1 LGKGIDMSKESKE
14 EKKQEGFASYNVI
27 RNRLLESS
35 AELKDKLERL
45 NQKRIEIYGE
55 TKNTLKKSE
64 AIVTENSCIPRDI
77 VPIGNK
83 IILGYNVHLGL
94 KSETK
99 LSDVFSVYT
108 YNGTRFARED
118 YSLLDDKQ
126 FKSDFR
132 ELYQYY
138 KESFFAKFHEKDNF
152 IYMVFQ
158 NGEKVDDIKSFK
170 WVLKEDGTIDYLGNR
185 FSHEITYPTQQEIE
199 WKETTREDQVAGLHP
214 HISIEDRVFVETIG
228 GTLTLKIE
236 DNTNSGEGIYA
247 EEVEQKDQKLDDADI
262 FYAIVGN
269 LILLKMK
276 PYQEDNYRYIV
287 FNEKTKEVERID
299 SIGKS
304 LVLLPEGHGIIFP
317 DGIFLQSGG
326 FKRFELNYQNIVFQ
340 NKKASI
346 NGEDYQ
352 YIFFDKVTGEYYIHN
367 YNIIHQDIETPIICN
382 GYSHFDNGEM
392 IIFKAGQEPKRNHT
406 IQIWQTSFT
415 KNIVTAKEEEKDGFL
430 YNIGNKEIVR
440 LMADCYSL
448 YNLSKKD
455 DSYYGLYIDIVKD
468 AEKIINNY
476 FWVDKEEAFNLKES
490 LLKIKEAGAIAIKEF
505 DKVTKIKENTVK
517 QYKEVEEKV
526 KDIAKAIGY
535 TTFEKIN
542 DFVKYLTKIRKVR
555 GEIAGLKDLQFI
567 DEEEV
572 KTLAANIKEKNDK
585 LSEDC
590 VEFLLKDES
599 LDPYIKEV
607 EEIEVQLNDVE
618 KVIDGRELNEKIIKV
633 SEELELLINIVNN
646 LKIEDATKTSEIID
660 KISLLFSN
668 LNQSKSKLKNKIDN
682 LNAKE
687 QESEFYSKLN
697 LLTHS
702 VSNYLDL
709 STTVEKTEDYMSKII
724 VQIDEMESKFSDFD
738 NFVVMLTEKREEI
751 ISTFE
756 SKKQQLLEKKNR
768 KIDSLSN
775 AAERIFKGLKNRVKS
790 FEEVSS
796 INELLST
803 SPMVDKI
810 RDIIEQ
816 LIELGDSTK
825 ADDIENKLKSL
836 KESSI
841 KQLKDKK
848 DLFLDENTI
857 KFGDNHFLV
866 NSQKPELSLL
876 KKEDGF
882 YFHISGTD
890 FWEKVNEEEFIKY
903 KEVWEQ
909 KVISENDNVYRA
921 EFLAYNIF
929 KGYQKDNSLEELYQ
943 KEQKDLSKVVKK
955 YIENHSKEYY
965 TKGVHDHDG
974 AKILSALVDTYLELE
989 LASYNPKIRA
999 IANLFW
1005 ECELAEDRKER
1016 LENRLKTVNLISKY
1030 SKRGLVEGFIP
1041 TLAKEIES
1049 FVAKNRWIES
1059 HQFTNVAEYL
1069 AKEISQHENFVVST
1083 EAAEVYEDFNN
1094 FLISKGAKGDF
1105 KKSLENLKD
1114 DLEGRYI
1121 LVNEWVKSY
1130 LYERKLDFNDYIYE
1144 VISILILGDY
1154 SKRRIINKKSEIVI
1168 DKLVGT
1174 HQSIKNGE
1182 YRVNIVEFFD
1192 KLDNFKENIIPQYEE
1207 FQKLKFEKIEA
1218 IKNQINFKALQP
1230 KVLTSF
1236 VRSKLI
1242 DQVYLPLI
1250 GDNLAKQIGTAG
1262 KSKRT
1267 DNMGMLLM
1275 ISPPGYGKTT
1285 LIEYIANRLN
1295 MMLVKINCPTIGHG
1309 VTSFDPAEAENA
1321 SAREELKKLNLAFE
1335 IGNNVMIYLD
1345 DIQHSNP
1352 EFLQKFISL
1361 CDGQRKIEGVYKGIS
1376 KTYEFRGK
1384 KVAVV
1389 MAGNP
1394 YTESGDKFKI
1404 PDMLA
1409 NRADVYNLGDMLR
1422 ENEEAFK
1429 LSYIENA
1436 ITSNSY
1442 LNKIYMKHPEDI
1454 YKLIQAIATGDRGDI
1469 NLTGSYTEE
1478 DIEEAL
1484 KVLESCLKIRDE
1496 ILKVNMEYIYSSSQS
1511 DEYRTE
1517 PPFKLQGS
1525 YRNMNKIV
1533 EKVVPIMNDS
1543 EIDRLIENSYNNDA
1557 QTLATEAEASL
1568 LKFYEVTDR
1577 MSEERKARW
1586 AEIKEM
1592 YLKKKSEQDGQR
1604 VIEVIRELNNI
1615 GESLKLIGSSMK
1627 NS

>member
-1 LGKGIDMSKESKE
+1 MGEEVKQ
-14 EKKQEGFASYNVI
+14 EKKQENFASYNVI
-27 RNRLLESS
+27 RNRLTERTK
-35 AELKDKLERL
+35 ELKEKLEKL
-45 NQKRIEIYGE
+45 DQKRIEIYGE
-55 TKNTLKKSE
+55 IKNTLKKSE

-77 VPIGNK
+77 VPVGNK
-83 IILGYNVHLGL
+83 VILGYNVHLGL
-94 KSETK
+94 KSESK
-99 LSDVFSVYT
+99 LSDVFSIYT
-108 YNGTRFARED
+108 YNGDRFVRED
-118 YSLLDDKQ
+118 YSLLNDKQ
-126 FKSDFR
+126 FKSDFK
-132 ELYQYY
+132 ELYKYY
-138 KESFFAKFHEKDNF
+138 KDSFFTKFHEKDNF

-158 NGEKVDDIKSFK
+158 NGDKVDDIKSFK
-170 WVLKEDGTIDYLGNR
+170 WVIKEDKSIEYLGNR
-185 FSHEITYPTQQEIE
+185 FSHEILYPTQQEIE
-199 WKETTREDQVAGLHP
+199 WKITTREDQVAGLHP
-214 HISIEDRVFVETIG
+214 HISIEDRIFVETIG

-262 FYAIVGN
+262 FYSIVGN
-269 LILLKMK
+269 LILLKIK
-276 PYQEDNYRYIV
+276 PYQEENYRYIV
-287 FNEKTKEVERID
+287 FNEKTKEVQRID
-299 SIGKS
+299 SIAKS
-304 LVLLPEGHGIIFP
+304 VVLLPEDHGIIFP
-317 DGIFLQSGG
+317 DGIFLQAGG
-326 FKRFELNYQNIVFQ
+326 FKKFQVDYQNVVFQ

-352 YIFFDKVTGEYYIHN
+352 YIFYDIVTGEYYIHN

-382 GYSHFDNGEM
+382 GYSHFDNGEL

-406 IQIWQTSFT
+406 IQIWQTSFV
-415 KNIVTAKEEEKDGFL
+415 KDILEEKDEKKDEFL

-448 YNLSKKD
+448 YSLSQKD
-455 DSYYGLYIDIVKD
+455 DSYYGLYVDIVKD
-468 AEKIINNY
+468 AENIINNY
-476 FWVDKEEAFNLKES
+476 FWLDKKEAFNIKES

-505 DKVTKIKENTVK
+505 DKVTKIKENTTNSYNEVK
-517 QYKEVEEKV
+517 EKV
-526 KDIAKAIGY
+526 EDISKAIGY
-535 TTFEKIN
+535 TSFENIN

-555 GEIAGLKDLQFI
+555 GEISALKDLQFI
-567 DEEEV
+567 DEKKVEDLS
-572 KTLAANIKEKNDK
+572 KKIKEKNDK
-585 LSEDC
+585 LSLDC
-590 VEFLLKDES
+590 TNFLLKDES
-599 LDPYIKEV
+599 LNPYIEEV
-607 EEIEVQLNDVE
+607 KSIENNLTTVE
-618 KVIDGRELNEKIIKV
+618 KLVDGKELNQKIVKV
-633 SEELELLINIVNN
+633 SEELEMLINIVNT

-660 KISLLFSN
+660 KISVLFSN

-682 LNAKE
+682 LNAREKE
-687 QESEFYSKLN
+687 AEFYSKLN

-709 STTVEKTEDYMSKII
+709 STNVEKTEDYMSKII
-724 VQIDEMESKFSDFD
+724 VQIDELESKFSDFD
-738 NFVVMLTEKREEI
+738 EFLVMLTEKRDEV

-756 SKKQQLLEKKNR
+756 SKKQQLIEKKNK

-775 AAERIFKGLKNRVKS
+775 AADRIFKSLKNRVKS

-848 DLFLDENTI
+848 ELFLDENTI
-857 KFGDNHFLV
+857 KFGNNHFLV
-866 NSQKPELSLL
+866 NNQKPELSLL

-890 FWEKVNEEEFIKY
+890 FWEQVDAEEFSNY
-903 KEVWEQ
+903 QEVWDQ
-909 KVISENDNVYRA
+909 KVISENEEVYRG

-929 KGYQKDNSLEELYQ
+929 KNYQENNSLEELYQ
-943 KEQKDLSKVVKK
+943 KDEQTLNRIIKE
-955 YIENHSKEYY
+955 YIQEHSNEYY
-965 TKGVHDHDG
+965 TKGVHDHD
-974 AKILSALVDTYLELE
+974 AYKILSTLVNIYWELE
-989 LASYNPKIRA
+989 LASYNPKVRA
-999 IANLFW
+999 VANLFW
-1005 ECELAEDRKER
+1005 QFGLIQERKEK
-1016 LENRLKTVNLISKY
+1016 LQNRLKTVNMISKY
-1030 SKRGLVEGFIP
+1030 SKRGLIEGFIP
-1041 TLAKEIES
+1041 SLAKEVES
-1049 FVAKNRWIES
+1049 FVDENPWIETDDN
-1059 HQFTNVAEYL
+1059 QKIAEYL
-1069 AKEISQHENFVVST
+1069 AKEISQNETFVLSV
-1083 EAAEVYEDFNN
+1083 EAAEIYENFDN
-1094 FLISKGAKGDF
+1094 FLISKGGKKDF
-1105 KKSLENLKD
+1105 KKSLENLSD

-1121 LVNEWVKSY
+1121 LVNEWVQSY
-1130 LYERKLDFNDYIYE
+1130 LYEEELEFNDYIYE
-1144 VISILILGDY
+1144 VLVSLILGDY
-1154 SKRRIINKKSEIVI
+1154 SNRRAINKKSEMII

-1174 HQSIKNGE
+1174 HKVIDNGK
-1182 YRVNIVEFFD
+1182 YQINLIDFLH
-1192 KLDNFKENIIPQYEE
+1192 KLDNFKNKIIPQYQK
-1207 FQKLKFEKIEA
+1207 FQQLKFAKIEE
-1218 IKNQINFKALQP
+1218 IKNKINFNDLQP

-1262 KSKRT
+1262 KNKRT

-1285 LIEYIANRLN
+1285 LMEYVANRLS
-1295 MMLVKINCPTIGHG
+1295 MMLVKVNCPTIGHG
-1309 VTSFDPAEAENA
+1309 VTSLDPAEAKNA
-1321 SAREELKKLNLAFE
+1321 GAREELKKLNLAFE
-1335 IGNNVMIYLD
+1335 LGNNVMIYLD

-1361 CDGQRKIEGVYKGIS
+1361 CDGQRKIEGVYNGVS

-1436 ITSNSY
+1436 VTSNTY
-1442 LNKIYMKHPEDI
+1442 LNNIYMKDSGDI
-1454 YKLIQAIATGDRGDI
+1454 YKLIQAIDTGDRGDI
-1469 NLTGSYTEE
+1469 DLNGSYTEE
-1478 DIEEAL
+1478 EIEEAL
-1484 KVLESCLKIRDE
+1484 SVLESCLKIRDE

-1525 YRNMNKIV
+1525 YRNINKIV
-1533 EKVVPIMNDS
+1533 EKVVPIMNDN
-1543 EIDRLIENSYNNDA
+1543 EIKGLVENSYINDA

-1568 LKFYEVTDR
+1568 LKFYEISNR
-1577 MSEERKARW
+1577 MTEEQQQRW
-1586 AEIKEM
+1586 QEIKEI
-1592 YLKKKSEQDGQR
+1592 YLKKKSEKDGQN
-1604 VIEVIRELNNI
+1604 VIQVIQELNQI
-1615 GESLKLIGSSMK
+1615 GESLKLIGNSMK
-1627 NS
+1627 